1 VVIHTSP
8 DDLLTDQA
16 PASAAAALEA
26 APRTNAIVRMRQN
39 PLALSIET
47 SICQQLTRR
56 LTENVSRLN
65 ECDRPNLRAAL
76 TVR

>member
-1 VVIHTSP
+1 VSPGFKTSSFPSETCWAPVVVIHTSP

-47 SICQQLTRR
+47 SIC
-56 LTENVSRLN
+56 
-65 ECDRPNLRAAL
+65 
-76 TVR
+76 